1 MRGGMGRSGSQV
13 LTLGEQQKQVD
24 GQGDIQDSEAQI
36 LAWLRAAMPWVK
48 RRCVIHKRAM
58 RAAMPAACSGVRLVT
73 KGDKNN
79 QV

>member
-1 MRGGMGRSGSQV
+1 MGRAMYRIPRP
-13 LTLGEQQKQVD
+13 KF
-24 GQGDIQDSEAQI
+24 

-48 RRCVIHKRAM
+48 SLWVIQSRAM
-58 RAAMPAACSGVRLVT
+58 MAATLAACSGLRAVT

>member
-36 LAWLRAAMPWVK
+36 FGLVEGGDALGK
-48 RRCVIHKRAM
+48 EAM
-58 RAAMPAACSGVRLVT
+58 RDPQKGNEGSDASGLQWGEA
-73 KGDKNN
+73 GDEGR
-79 QV
+79 